1 MKMTSVGFLMFFII
15 NFSHLF
21 LGYRYFS
28 IFLKYSIKRR
38 YLFLFAWGI
47 LLILLNI
54 LSYYM
59 IFGSDSLQIFCSFII
74 GAILSASTVIF
85 HLYDKKQAETEAR
98 IKELLFQQQLQ
109 YYEKQYQEIF
119 KQQNETRIMRHELKN
134 NFILLEAL
142 AEKGDI
148 QGIQKA
154 IQQMYHLKE
163 NHTFAHTGNMIVDAV
178 LNYKISSASHDNIKF
193 QLDLNI
199 PTKLDIN
206 DVRFCGV
213 LGNAIDNAMEACSHV
228 SIDQRIVS
236 IFMQVKKKNLFVE
249 ISNPYDG
256 TILTDKKGRLL
267 SRKKNRS
274 NHGLGISVMEE
285 LLGNNLGSLEAV
297 WDEKIFYLR
306 ILFYLVI

>member
-1 MKMTSVGFLMFFII
+1 MSSSKYLLFFII

-21 LGYRYFS
+21 WGYRYFS
-28 IFLKYSIKRR
+28 IFLKYSVKRR
-38 YLFLFAWGI
+38 YLFIFAWGM
-47 LLILLNI
+47 LFVLLNL

-74 GAILSASTVIF
+74 GSILSASTVIF
-85 HLYDKKQAETEAR
+85 HFYDRKQAETESKL
-98 IKELLFQQQLQ
+98 KELFFQQQLQ

-142 AEKGDI
+142 ADKGDI
-148 QGIQKA
+148 QGIQEA

-163 NHTFAHTGNMIVDAV
+163 NHILAHTGNMIVDAV
-178 LNYKISSASHDNIKF
+178 LNYKISSASPDNIKF
-193 QLDLNI
+193 ELDLNI

-213 LGNAIDNAMEACSHV
+213 LGNAIENAMEACLHV
-228 SIDQRIVS
+228 PIAQRTITV
-236 IFMQVKKKNLFVE
+236 FMQVQKKNLFVE

-256 TILTDKKGRLL
+256 TILTDSKGKLL
-267 SRKKNRS
+267 SRKKNRM

-285 LLGNNLGSLEAV
+285 LLGNNMGSLETV
-297 WDEKIFYLR
+297 WDDNFFYLR